1 MWIFG
6 GLTEWS
12 AALSDGTI
20 VTPSSINSGRESGI
34 FATQRDP
41 AGHPRHRDFLGHGAC
56 AGVVQHD
63 LADAPRSQ
71 LGEDRV
77 ETLAAVAEGFGVGPV
92 TERDNAVLHAGEVG
106 TRALERLVQVLRV
119 VGHVA
124 LAVRG
129 RANQE
134 QAADGKYARI
144 EAVHHHGAHA
154 YFAIVEPELELLRD
168 QLGGAGHRPHED
180 G

>member
-41 AGHPRHRDFLGHGAC
+41 AGHPRHRDFLGHGPR
-56 AGVVQHD
+56 AGIVQHD

-71 LGEDRV
+71 LGEDCV

-92 TERDNAVLHAGEVG
+92 TESYHAVLHVGEVG
-106 TRALERLVQVLRV
+106 TRGLKRFVQVLRV
-119 VGHVA
+119 VGHIA
-124 LAVRG
+124 LPVSG
-129 RANQE
+129 RADQK
-134 QAADGKYARI
+134 QAA
-144 EAVHHHGAHA
+144 V
-154 YFAIVEPELELLRD
+154 
-168 QLGGAGHRPHED
+168 
-180 G
+180 

>member
-12 AALSDGTI
+12 AALSEGTI

-41 AGHPRHRDFLGHGAC
+41 AGHPRHRDFLGHGAR
-56 AGVVQHD
+56 ARVVQHD

-71 LGEDRV
+71 LGEDCV
-77 ETLAAVAEGFGVGPV
+77 ETLAAVAEGFRVGPV
-92 TERDNAVLHAGEVG
+92 TEGDHAVSHGGEVG
-106 TRALERLVQVLRV
+106 TRGLKGLVQILRV

-124 LAVRG
+124 L
-129 RANQE
+129 
-134 QAADGKYARI
+134 
-144 EAVHHHGAHA
+144 
-154 YFAIVEPELELLRD
+154 
-168 QLGGAGHRPHED
+168 
-180 G
+180 